1 MTSFEWFER
10 SDEGARRALAVALF
24 LPVVL
29 AGGCRRGPE
38 GFDLLP
44 LVQAKSYTVARGGGR
59 LNDGLTFPRAPE
71 IHPLEV
77 DNERR
82 PVVLTPAEPWFWR
95 GRVPAGAVL
104 HAGAQALP
112 AVWQAAHRLEIEIT
126 ARDGRTRE
134 ILDVAHSANRRQPQ
148 RWVDLDVDLAR
159 WAGREITLEIAASL
173 PGLPPQYRDANL
185 VGWSPVMLTTTQEQR
200 TAERPNILFIVVD
213 TLRADHLTPYGYTVH
228 DTSPEIQRRLA
239 DHGLVVENAYSQAPW
254 TLPSVVSF
262 LTGRYAGELL
272 GEDLST
278 YGIPDGVKPLAERLG
293 ALGYDTGGFFANPTL
308 HAGAGFE
315 RGFSTF
321 FAPPADVEW
330 IRKHA
335 DELNRH
341 AEPWLRAHQS
351 RPFFLY
357 VHYVDPHDPY
367 ENPDMAG
374 GIGGRAQF
382 MPGYTGVIGADWIHG
397 IYSGKLQ
404 LANPAVDIPY
414 ISALYD
420 GEIHYADRFIGALL
434 DQLDPA
440 VLKNT
445 LIVLTADHGEELH
458 DHGGWKHGQS
468 LYNEQIHVPLIFRWD
483 GRIPSDK
490 RLAGTVRLLDLV
502 PTLVAAAGGPADPS
516 WEGTNIL
523 PALTG
528 KGPLP
533 RLAAFSEGM
542 SGGPLRASAVL
553 EQRKLIL
560 FNREEPFQPA
570 DELQGYLWQKDL
582 ARFERAELYDLHQ
595 DTGEHHNLAAD
606 HPDWVD
612 GLQPILHG
620 QLGTELEGLWIL
632 PDGLPVGARLSGSVT
647 FEHPPGRW
655 APYFLGPAD
664 KAELSGNRL
673 RFELLGDRLTKG
685 IRIKGDF
692 GRILAV
698 EAMLDGKPLPAG
710 SVRTGAATPWSGA
723 PATPAGLRSRGW
735 PLTGPSSPL
744 LRLWIFDNAGAVER
758 RTKADSETEKG
769 LQNLGYI
776 GKKKK

>member
-1 MTSFEWFER
+1 MTW
-10 SDEGARRALAVALF
+10 SDLRARRALAVALF
-24 LPVVL
+24 LPAVL

-38 GFDLLP
+38 GFNLLP
-44 LVQAKSYTVARGGGR
+44 LVQAKSYTVALGDGR
-59 LNDGLTFPRAPE
+59 LSDGLTFPRAPE
-71 IHPLEV
+71 VHPLDV

-82 PVVLTPAEPWFWR
+82 TVVLLPAEPWFWR
-95 GRVPAGAVL
+95 GRVPAGATF

-112 AVWQAAHRLEIEIT
+112 AVWQAAHRLEIEVT

-148 RWVDLDVDLAR
+148 RWLDLDVDLSR

-173 PGLPPQYRDANL
+173 PGLPAQYNNANL
-185 VGWSPVMLTTTQEQR
+185 VGWSPATVTHLDAKQVQA
-200 TAERPNILFIVVD
+200 AERPNILFIVVD
-213 TLRADHLTPYGYTVH
+213 TLRADHLTPYGYKVH

-239 DHGLVVENAYSQAPW
+239 DHGMVVENAYSQAPW

-262 LTGRYAGELL
+262 MTGRYAGELL
-272 GEDLST
+272 GEDLTT

-293 ALGYDTGGFFANPTL
+293 ALGYDTGGFYANPTL

-315 RGFSTF
+315 RGFDTF

-414 ISALYD
+414 ITALYD
-420 GEIHYADRFIGALL
+420 GEIHYADRHIGLLL

-483 GRIPSDK
+483 GHIPSDK

-502 PTLVAAAGGPADPS
+502 PTLIAAAGGKTDPS

-528 KGPLP
+528 EKPLP
-533 RLAAFSEGM
+533 RLPAFSEGM
-542 SGGPLRASAVL
+542 SGGPMRASAVL
-553 EQRKLIL
+553 EQRKLML
-560 FNREEPFQPA
+560 FNREEPFKPA
-570 DELQGYLWQKDL
+570 DELQDYLWRKDL
-582 ARFERAELYDLHQ
+582 ARFERSELYDLTQ
-595 DTGEHHNLAAD
+595 DAGEHRNLAGE

-612 GLQPILHG
+612 GLQSIIHG

-647 FEHPPGRW
+647 FERPPGRW

-664 KAELSGNRL
+664 KAELNGNQL
-673 RFELLGDRLTKG
+673 RFTLLGDRLTKG

-692 GRILAV
+692 GRVLAV

-710 SVRTGAATPWSGA
+710 AVQTGAATSWSGS
-723 PATPAGLRSRGW
+723 PVTPAGLRSRGW
-735 PLTGPSSPL
+735 PLTSPPSPL

-758 RTKADSETEKG
+758 RTKADAETEKG
-769 LQNLGYI
+769 LRNLGYI
-776 GKKKK
+776 GPKK